1 MTKFVAMLITAAM
14 VCSFG
19 LLKSQAAEQQSI
31 SDVYSV
37 ITDAKSALSNNSIS
51 NDNKQ
56 KAIEQVVSAV
66 KKLSL
71 EDNSESNAV
80 KSDVRKL
87 EDAKA
92 NDNQKDT
99 LSQLTKSLIA
109 YEEKLASKDAGS
121 KIKLLQQQVDAKDA
135 AMTKAI
141 KDKNKACLLYTSP
154 SP

>member
-1 MTKFVAMLITAAM
+1 M
-14 VCSFG
+14 
-19 LLKSQAAEQQSI
+19 
-31 SDVYSV
+31 
-37 ITDAKSALSNNSIS
+37 N
-51 NDNKQ
+51 NKQ

-71 EDNSESNAV
+71 EDNSEGNAV

-109 YEEKLASKDAGS
+109 YEEKLASKNAS
-121 KIKLLQQQVDAKDA
+121 KLNYCNSKS
-135 AMTKAI
+135 MPNCSN
-141 KDKNKACLLYTSP
+141 NKSN
-154 SP
+154 

>member
-1 MTKFVAMLITAAM
+1 MKHYLAKFVAMLITAAM
-14 VCSFG
+14 VCNFG

-56 KAIEQVVSAV
+56 KAIEQVVGAV

-71 EDNSESNAV
+71 EDNSEGNAV
-80 KSDVRKL
+80 KSNVRKL

-92 NDNQKDT
+92 NDDQKDT
-99 LSQLTKSLIA
+99 LPQLTKSLIA

-121 KIKLLQQQVDAKDA
+121 KIKLLQ
-135 AMTKAI
+135 
-141 KDKNKACLLYTSP
+141 
-154 SP
+154 

>member
-1 MTKFVAMLITAAM
+1 MKHYLTKFVAMLITAAM

-121 KIKLLQQQVDAKDA
+121 KIKL
-135 AMTKAI
+135 
-141 KDKNKACLLYTSP
+141 
-154 SP
+154 

>member
-1 MTKFVAMLITAAM
+1 MKHYLTKFVAMLITAAM

-121 KIKLLQQQVDAKDA
+121 KIKLLQQ
-135 AMTKAI
+135 
-141 KDKNKACLLYTSP
+141 
-154 SP
+154 